1 MSNDFS
7 RLQRVEEQLQRELA
21 VLIQQEVKDPRVGM
35 VSVSHIIVTKDLAH
49 AKVYVTFMDD
59 DQDIKITV
67 DVLNKASGFLRHA
80 LSRKMLLR
88 TVPRL
93 RFIYDESVVRGS
105 YLSKLIEDSVAKDQA
120 VAGDQENEEDPAS
133 KAE

>member
-21 VLIQQEVKDPRVGM
+21 ILIQQEIKDPRVGM
-35 VSVSHIIVTKDLAH
+35 VTVSHIVVTKDLAH
-49 AKVYVTFMDD
+49 AKVFVTFMDE
-59 DQDIKITV
+59 DQDIKVTV

-93 RFIYDESVVRGS
+93 RFIYDKSVARGS
-105 YLSKLIEDSVAKDQA
+105 FLSKLIDDSVAKDQA
-120 VAGDQENEEDPAS
+120 IADDQETVEDPAF

>member
-21 VLIQQEVKDPRVGM
+21 VLIQQEIKDPRVGM
-35 VSVSHIIVTKDLAH
+35 VTVSHIVVTKDFAH
-49 AKVYVTFMDD
+49 AKVYVTFMDE

-80 LSRKMLLR
+80 LSRKILLR

-93 RFIYDESVVRGS
+93 RFIYDKAVARGS
-105 YLSKLIEDSVAKDQA
+105 FLTKLIEDSVAKDQA
-120 VAGDQENEEDPAS
+120 IASDQEAEKDPTP